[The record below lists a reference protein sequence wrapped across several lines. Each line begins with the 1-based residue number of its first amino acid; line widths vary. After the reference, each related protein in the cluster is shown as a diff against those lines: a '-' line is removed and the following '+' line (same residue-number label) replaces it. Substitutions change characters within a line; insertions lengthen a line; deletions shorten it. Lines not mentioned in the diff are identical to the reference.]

1 MAVRR
6 QKKFPVRLYN
16 RSFYIRIDAGRDFR
30 MLKLTL
36 TENTELIDNREK
48 CLTWLRTHKVDVG
61 LTSSASGR
69 SVFLL
74 GIHTRGS
81 PIMRIP
87 PRPVVQ
93 PALAQESLKSEM
105 GEKMKAACEAAFE
118 GDQDGVIT
126 GMEAAGQ
133 RGADGIRE
141 YIDAGIDPPN
151 SPVTL
156 SGGWIWNRA
165 AKKGVLVSGKN
176 GSTPMKDTEQLYND
190 FDWEITGR

>member
-1 MAVRR
+1 MA
-6 QKKFPVRLYN
+6 
-16 RSFYIRIDAGRDFR
+16 
-30 MLKLTL
+30 LTL
-36 TENTELIDNREK
+36 KMTEDTERLEKRDECLKYLREN
-48 CLTWLRTHKVDVG
+48 KVDVG

-69 SVFLL
+69 SLFLL

-105 GEKMKAACEAAFE
+105 GEKMLASCEAAME
-118 GDQDGVIT
+118 GDLSGTQRGLED
-126 GMEAAGQ
+126 AGQ

-141 YIDAGIDPPN
+141 YIDAGISPPN
-151 SPVTL
+151 SPVTI
-156 SGGWIWNRA
+156 SGGWIYNRV
-165 AKKGVLVSGKN
+165 AKKGVPVGGKS
-176 GSTPMKDTEQLYND
+176 GSTPMKDTEALYND

>member
-1 MAVRR
+1 MAISLAMTEDTDLLEKRNR
-6 QKKFPVRLYN
+6 CLRYLQK
-16 RSFYIRIDAGRDFR
+16 
-30 MLKLTL
+30 
-36 TENTELIDNREK
+36 
-48 CLTWLRTHKVDVG
+48 HKVDVG

-93 PALAQESLKSEM
+93 PALAKEGVRSEM
-105 GEKMKAACEAAFE
+105 VACLVESCEAAFE
-118 GDQDGVIT
+118 GDLSGTQQGLED
-126 GMEAAGQ
+126 AGK

-141 YIDAGIDPPN
+141 YIDSGISPPN

-156 SGGWIWNRA
+156 SGGWIYNRV
-165 AKKGVLVSGKN
+165 AKKGVLVQGKA
-176 GSTPMKDTEQLYND
+176 GDKPMLDTGALYND
-190 FDWEITGR
+190 FDYEVKER